1 MVSRGLIGMDQ
12 IELAFALS
20 LVFILGVAW
29 GYALRAAISARRRQK
44 AYRLRHARGSRTE
57 VEAARATDL
66 SRYEAPRLTTD

>member
-1 MVSRGLIGMDQ
+1 MDQ

-20 LVFILGVAW
+20 LVFVLGVAC

-44 AYRLRHARGSRTE
+44 AYRLRHARGRRTE